1 MIVVLCHAHAPLMAG
16 GYVGVDVFFVISGF
30 LITRWLVTRSIHEGH
45 VPLSKFYG
53 TRAKRILPAA
63 ALTLIV
69 TCIASW
75 HWLNSV
81 RTIQVLHD
89 AVWSAFFMANIHF
102 AQVGTDYFARGEPP
116 SPLQHFWT
124 LAVEEQFYLAWPL
137 ILAVAMALL
146 GARTTGIDRRML
158 RRLFL
163 VASGIAALSLAY
175 SIHDTSSNPTSAY
188 FSTLARGWE
197 LGVGVMIALAV
208 PWIRKIGVWQRAL
221 MTWAGLAGILL
232 ATLLYTSS
240 TPFPGDAALLPVLSA
255 ALVIAG
261 GIRPG
266 PARGAVSVLRR
277 PEFQLTGNISYALY
291 LWHWPIL
298 VIAAEA
304 VGHSL
309 SFGVNLL
316 LIAFAYGLSYVT
328 FKIYEDPLRH
338 ARALRAPRM
347 ALTLWPASVG
357 AVLAA
362 TILIA
367 GSVTTHPTAKAKL
380 DASRA
385 TKHTLATGTQVQLA
399 VHKSI
404 TPSMLA
410 APIPNALD
418 PSVDN
423 LESDIYDMKGCMSV
437 GGTTSPLCTW
447 GDTSASQ
454 TMVVFGDSHA
464 QMWMAGFV
472 RFAQEKHYK
481 LIPLVKDGCSP
492 VVLHIRGP
500 CQRWYHWA
508 VGEVGRLHPAL
519 LVMSQYWSS
528 WGTEGVSTEL
538 NDLRPEATKMAL
550 IEDAPG
556 RPVDAV
562 DCLLAS
568 GATLGSCTFP
578 ITSRQRSIYREVRQE
593 VRSDGVTYIPTLQWL
608 CANNACPG
616 VVGTIITYRDRH
628 HLSATYANELANP
641 LAEKMASVLHSP
653 A

>member
-81 RTIQVLHD
+81 RAIQVLHD

-102 AQVGTDYFARGEPP
+102 AQVGTDYFAQGEPP

-367 GSVTTHPTAKAKL
+367 GSVTTHATAKAKL

-385 TKHTLATGTQVQLA
+385 TKHTLATGHPGAARRPQERHA
-399 VHKSI
+399 VH
-404 TPSMLA
+404 A
-410 APIPNALD
+410 
-418 PSVDN
+418 
-423 LESDIYDMKGCMSV
+423 
-437 GGTTSPLCTW
+437 GGTDP
-447 GDTSASQ
+447 A
-454 TMVVFGDSHA
+454 
-464 QMWMAGFV
+464 
-472 RFAQEKHYK
+472 R
-481 LIPLVKDGCSP
+481 PRP
-492 VVLHIRGP
+492 
-500 CQRWYHWA
+500 
-508 VGEVGRLHPAL
+508 VGR
-519 LVMSQYWSS
+519 Q
-528 WGTEGVSTEL
+528 
-538 NDLRPEATKMAL
+538 PE
-550 IEDAPG
+550 
-556 RPVDAV
+556 
-562 DCLLAS
+562 
-568 GATLGSCTFP
+568 
-578 ITSRQRSIYREVRQE
+578 
-593 VRSDGVTYIPTLQWL
+593 
-608 CANNACPG
+608 
-616 VVGTIITYRDRH
+616 
-628 HLSATYANELANP
+628 SAT
-641 LAEKMASVLHSP
+641 STT
-653 A
+653 